1 MPTPDLPERIP
12 EMATDR
18 RLTPREAIQLPVV
31 LADGTPARTRDVSRG
46 GLYLT
51 IPAGTHVNDW
61 VRLEFAVPPVGLKF
75 TAAGEVVRMERG
87 IDASTDGVALRLHH
101 ARLSE
106 LD

>member
-1 MPTPDLPERIP
+1 MTGADPPGTIRT
-12 EMATDR
+12 MATER

-31 LADGTPARTRDVSRG
+31 LADGTPGRTRDVSRG

-51 IPAGTHVNDW
+51 VPAGTHVNDW

-75 TAAGEVVRMERG
+75 TAAGEVVRIERG
-87 IDASTDGVALRLHH
+87 TSATTDGVALRLHQAH
-101 ARLSE
+101 LSE

>member
-1 MPTPDLPERIP
+1 MPGADPPGTIP
-12 EMATDR
+12 KMAIER

-31 LADGTPARTRDVSRG
+31 LADGTPGRTRDVSRG

-51 IPAGTHVNDW
+51 VPAGTHVNDW

-75 TAAGEVVRMERG
+75 TAAGEVVRVERG
-87 IDASTDGVALRLHH
+87 IAPATDGVALRLHQS
-101 ARLSE
+101 RLSE